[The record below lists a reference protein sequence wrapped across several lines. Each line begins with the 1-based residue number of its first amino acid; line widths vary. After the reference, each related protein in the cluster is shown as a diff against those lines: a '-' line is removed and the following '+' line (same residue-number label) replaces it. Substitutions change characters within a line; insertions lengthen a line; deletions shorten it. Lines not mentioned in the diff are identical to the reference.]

1 MVGKGWMPTDVRP
14 HQTYEHYRTTD
25 TTMNF
30 IVYENAQPIL
40 EEYPIAE
47 ALRILL
53 EKHDEF
59 PEKYVEAMIAA
70 AELCLTE
77 QDIQFQYLTYVSAV
91 VQMRMD
97 IKYEQERH
105 TTFSFL

>member
-1 MVGKGWMPTDVRP
+1 
-14 HQTYEHYRTTD
+14 
-25 TTMNF
+25 MNF
-30 IVYENAQPIL
+30 IIYENAQPIL

-59 PEKYVEAMIAA
+59 PEKYLESMVEA

-77 QDIQFQYLTYVSAV
+77 QDIQFKYLTYVSAV

-97 IKYEQERH
+97 MREEQERL

>member
-1 MVGKGWMPTDVRP
+1 
-14 HQTYEHYRTTD
+14 
-25 TTMNF
+25 MNF
-30 IVYENAQPIL
+30 IIYENAQPIL

-59 PEKYVEAMIAA
+59 PEHYLEAMTTAA
-70 AELCLTE
+70 RLCLDE
-77 QDIQFQYLTYVSAV
+77 HDIQIKYLTYVSAV
-91 VQMRMD
+91 VQMRTD
-97 IKYEQERH
+97 IREEQERR